1 MKRIA
6 IGGLVGWSG
15 IVALAW
21 WLADRRIELC
31 RYSSGYTCELRATA
45 ARDDVL
51 IWGLTVALAAILLF
65 AAAARY
71 ARFRRS
77 GEVFPS
83 PGSAYQPRRPDRAI
97 GSLYRETLVAKAR
110 ETVRRVKAGK
120 DWVASDRGLFVLT
133 SAMILFAFVWVFAA
147 SWLEPNDGADVMAD
161 NVEMPADEAMTDTAL
176 PEYDVEQVMAD
187 AEANLDAAEAERRA
201 ALDVYYAAPAED
213 LVPDEQQPPEQLT
226 PVEGD
231 PFAQPG
237 TPVQKP
243 EWPGTPTPERTSGTG
258 AYDDLVPAR

>member
-1 MKRIA
+1 MKRA
-6 IGGLVGWSG
+6 ALYGLFGWSG
-15 IVALAW
+15 IVGLGW

-51 IWGLTVALAAILLF
+51 IWGLAIALAAILLF

-97 GSLYRETLVAKAR
+97 GLPYREILVSKAR
-110 ETVRRVKAGK
+110 KTVRRLKPGK
-120 DWVASDRGLFVLT
+120 DWVDSGSGLFVL
-133 SAMILFAFVWVFAA
+133 SFAMALLVFAWVSA
-147 SWLEPNDGADVMAD
+147 ATWLEPDDGADVMAD
-161 NVEMPADEAMTDTAL
+161 AVEMSAAEAADTA
-176 PEYDVEQVMAD
+176 MAD
-187 AEANLDAAEAERRA
+187 AEANMDAAEAERRA
-201 ALDVYYAAPAED
+201 ALDAYYAAPAED
-213 LVPDEQQPPEQLT
+213 LLPDEQQPPEQLT

-243 EWPGTPTPERTSGTG
+243 EWPGAPTPERTSGTG